1 MYGRAFYIAFL
12 ILLILAPLH
21 SICQRPFRFTNEN
34 RRKIKM
40 PFLFER
46 NLIIVPVYI
55 NESGPFNFILDTG
68 VSILIITDPDLKDS
82 IGLEG
87 DRTIKIRGLGE
98 GEDLDAVI
106 IPGMRVRIGKTE
118 APYIAGAAI
127 DEDHFHLS
135 SYVGIPIYGIIGHDF
150 FNSFTVRINYV
161 TSRLTIYQPDE
172 FRREKFL
179 TRKNYESVPILL
191 ENQRPYLVTQI
202 RMNDGTSISSKL
214 IIDSGAGHP
223 ILLEPNSNPGISVP
237 DTSVAAMLGVGL
249 NGPIHGHLGRLSS
262 LYLGDYEILNPIASF
277 PDYDTTLFDAYG
289 IERNGNIGN
298 EVLKR
303 FNVIFDY
310 SRSQMLLKPNNHFGD
325 PFEHDMS
332 GMSLVT
338 AGEVY
343 RRYFITNI
351 IPGSPAD
358 EAGLEVDD
366 EILSINLQPAKEMS
380 ISEIDNLFR
389 SEDKRNLLIEI
400 GREGETGMV
409 VLVLRRRI

>member
-1 MYGRAFYIAFL
+1 MNRRGIYIALLVFL
-12 ILLILAPLH
+12 GSLPLNGW
-21 SICQRPFRFTNEN
+21 CQRPFRLIPEH
-34 RRKIKM
+34 RKKVKI
-40 PFLFER
+40 PFRFER

-55 NESGPFNFILDTG
+55 NGAGPFNFILDTG
-68 VSILIITDPDLKDS
+68 VSILIITDPNLPDS

-87 DRTIKIRGLGE
+87 DRKIKIRGLGE

-106 IPGMRVRIGKTE
+106 IPSMEVTIGK
-118 APYIAGAAI
+118 AGARFLSGAAI

-135 SYVGIPIYGIIGHDF
+135 SYVGMPVYGIIGYDF
-150 FNSFTVRINYV
+150 FNSFTVKVNYV
-161 TSRLTIYQPDE
+161 TSRLTVYRPGAFKLLKYIA
-172 FRREKFL
+172 
-179 TRKNYESVPILL
+179 RKDYEPVPILL

-202 RMNDGTSISSKL
+202 RMNNGTSISSKL

-223 ILLEPNSNPGISVP
+223 ILLDPHSDPAILVP
-237 DTSVAAMLGVGL
+237 DTTVAAMLGVGL

-262 LYLGDYEILNPIASF
+262 LSLGDYEIINPIASF
-277 PDYDTTLFDAYG
+277 PDYDTIPPPDDLG
-289 IERNGNIGN
+289 SRNGNIGN

-303 FNVIFDY
+303 FNVVFDY
-310 SRSQMLLKPNNHFGD
+310 AYSHMLLKPNTHFDD

-332 GMSLVT
+332 GMSLVS
-338 AGEVY
+338 GGNVY

-366 EILSINLQPAKEMS
+366 EILSINLRPAKEMS
-380 ISEIDNLFR
+380 ISEIDNLLR
-389 SEDKRNLLIEI
+389 SEDKRNLLLEI
-400 GREGETGMV
+400 VRKGATDMV